1 MADLPVLGPDYELGF
16 ICPVCGQHWPLA
28 MSISA
33 VGAAVRLWCIRCN
46 YYTDIEVGRGDN

>member
-1 MADLPVLGPDYELGF
+1 MDDVPILGPNYELGF

-33 VGAAVRLWCIRCN
+33 VGSAIRLWCIRCN
-46 YYTDIEVGRGDN
+46 YYTDIEVGHGDN